1 MKATPPSPSRH
12 LGSWR
17 LKWIKQALLTAAS
30 QGCFVNFSTYTN
42 HKSHVGEFQM
52 ETSLIMN
59 SIIIII
65 IIMNTSNFSHSDSV
79 VEGTCP
85 T

>member
-1 MKATPPSPSRH
+1 MKTTPPSPSRH

-59 SIIIII
+59 S
-65 IIMNTSNFSHSDSV
+65 NTSNFSHSDSV